1 MLNISLQGQVG
12 IVTGAGSAYGIGRS
26 MVIAAAQ
33 AGAAAVYACDLNLS
47 YMDDL
52 KKEVKDMGHDTI
64 IEGHFLDVSN
74 EDQTVALLR
83 EILRNHGRV
92 DFFFANAGPPT
103 NAGYE
108 SARPLQDLTVD
119 HFNRAVDV
127 MQRGCFLALKYGSQ
141 AMSVT
146 SPDKTEAKGNI
157 IITSSCAAF
166 AGAYADTSYTA
177 VKNACNGLVES
188 GSVQLSASNI
198 RVNGIAPGCTNSS
211 ILTSSTLSEKGDQYT
226 TSATKEEIAATH
238 AKFFERGGLYKQKEK
253 FYNRAADP
261 SEIANLACFLAS
273 DLALA
278 INGQIILADSGKTT
292 AATGEG
298 FTGAVNPV
306 PALSMS

>member
-1 MLNISLQGQVG
+1 
-12 IVTGAGSAYGIGRS
+12 
-26 MVIAAAQ
+26 
-33 AGAAAVYACDLNLS
+33 
-47 YMDDL
+47 
-52 KKEVKDMGHDTI
+52 
-64 IEGHFLDVSN
+64 
-74 EDQTVALLR
+74 
-83 EILRNHGRV
+83 
-92 DFFFANAGPPT
+92 
-103 NAGYE
+103 
-108 SARPLQDLTVD
+108 VD

-146 SPDKTEAKGNI
+146 SPDKAEAKGNI

-166 AGAYADTSYTA
+166 AGAYADTAYTA

-188 GSVQLSASNI
+188 GSVQLAASNI